1 MAAGIAAGK
10 EGGMPAII
18 AVGEALVE
26 IMRTGL
32 DQPLDRPGAFAGP
45 FPSGAPVI
53 FADAAARI
61 GADVGMVATVG
72 DDAFGHC
79 IANRLRDDNVDLRA
93 FRMTE
98 DSLTGMA
105 FVSYRFDGERSFL
118 FHLRDAAAADV
129 TMAQVPP
136 GYLDGVRHLHVTGS
150 SLSAGSTL
158 RDTCYELCR
167 RVHAQGGTIS
177 LDPNLRPEL
186 MPVAEIRAI
195 CEPVLGLATYVL
207 PSGAE
212 LMGLVDAAD
221 VEETA
226 AELLDRG
233 IELVALKRGAGGAS
247 LFGHRGSMD
256 VAPFSVAEVDP
267 TGAGDCY
274 AAGLVTALLRGWDLD
289 VAGAFANAV
298 GALAT
303 TRQGPM
309 EGTFS
314 LRVVASF
321 MAEQGRPLPEG
332 SVQGDGGA

>member
-1 MAAGIAAGK
+1 
-10 EGGMPAII
+10 MPSII

-32 DQPLDRPGAFAGP
+32 DQPLDRPGTFAGP

-53 FADAAARI
+53 FADAAARL

-79 IANRLRDDNVDLRA
+79 IADRLRDDGLDLRA
-93 FRMTE
+93 FRMT
-98 DSLTGMA
+98 DDRLTGMA
-105 FVSYRFDGERSFL
+105 FVSYRSDGGRSFL

-136 GYLDGVRHLHVTGS
+136 GYLDGVRHLHITGS
-150 SLSAGSTL
+150 SLSTSPTL
-158 RDTCYELCR
+158 RETCYELCR
-167 RVHAQGGTIS
+167 CVHGRGGTIS

-186 MPVAEIRAI
+186 MPVEEIRAI
-195 CEPVLGLATYVL
+195 CQPVLDLATYVL

-212 LMGLVDAAD
+212 LMGLVDAASTED
-221 VEETA
+221 AA
-226 AELLDRG
+226 AELLRHG
-233 IELVALKRGAGGAS
+233 VELVALKRGVEGAT
-247 LFGHRGSMD
+247 LFGRHGRID
-256 VAPFSVAEVDP
+256 VAPFGVTEVDP

-274 AAGLVTALLRGWDLD
+274 AAGLITALLRGWELG
-289 VAGAFANAV
+289 VAGALANAV

-314 LRVVASF
+314 LGEVAKF
-321 MAEQGRPLPEG
+321 MAEQGRPLPG
-332 SVQGDGGA
+332 GLVQDDGGA

>member
-1 MAAGIAAGK
+1 ML
-10 EGGMPAII
+10 AII

-26 IMRTGL
+26 IMRTEL
-32 DQPLDRPGAFAGP
+32 DQPLDRPAIFSGP

-53 FADAAARI
+53 FADAAARL

-79 IANRLRDDNVDLRA
+79 IADRLRADGLDLRA
-93 FRMTE
+93 FRITNE
-98 DSLTGMA
+98 RLTGMA
-105 FVSYRFDGERSFL
+105 FVSYRSDGERSFL

-129 TMAQVPP
+129 TMAQVPA

-150 SLSAGSTL
+150 SLSTSTTL
-158 RDTCYELCR
+158 RETCHELCR

-186 MPVAEIRAI
+186 MPVEEIRAI
-195 CEPVLGLATYVL
+195 CQPVLDLATYVL

-212 LMGLVDAAD
+212 LMGLVDAAS
-221 VEETA
+221 VEEA
-226 AELLDRG
+226 AWELLDRG
-233 IELVALKRGAGGAS
+233 VELIALKQGAEGAT
-247 LFGHRGSMD
+247 LFGRHGRVD
-256 VAPFSVAEVDP
+256 VAPFEVTEVDP

-274 AAGLVTALLRGWDLD
+274 AAGLITALLRGWDLD

-332 SVQGDGGA
+332 LVQGEGGA